1 MGLGFFYGNQQRW
14 GEILQLCVANF
25 VEGHD
30 FIGLS
35 VGSMFFGVEASIFF
49 SFLVLRILAPGLAAK
64 DLERCHWMDSTRVL
78 GPL

>member
-14 GEILQLCVANF
+14 GETLQLFVANF

-30 FIGLS
+30 PNGFS
-35 VGSMFFGVEASIFF
+35 VGSLWFCA
-49 SFLVLRILAPGLAAK
+49 RRPAK

-78 GPL
+78 GPLFLGPA